1 MGFISVE
8 AGLTVAMIG
17 AAILSFACAA
27 VLFALGRRESHGSRR
42 RHRTSLS
49 APVRG

>member
-17 AAILSFACAA
+17 AAILALGCAG
-27 VLFALGRRESHGSRR
+27 VLFALGRRESG
-42 RHRTSLS
+42 LES
-49 APVRG
+49 AAANA